1 MTYVFYGT
9 EEFLIKKELNKI
21 KEKYNIDDINISFY
35 DLENS
40 KLEDIIDDASTI
52 SLFSD
57 NKLIICDNAYVF
69 TGTTNKKLPEQNVK
83 ILEDYLTNDN
93 SDTILIFIVNKDKLD
108 ERKKVVKL
116 LKEKKQ
122 IKEFNK
128 INNIDEFI
136 IKEFEPYKI
145 SRKEINLLRNRVG
158 ENLNLLH
165 QEINKIKLYKDDVL
179 EIYSDDIINL
189 TTKNIDT
196 DIFNLIENIVMK
208 NKVAAIESYKEM
220 LRLGEE
226 PIKIIVMLANQ
237 FRLIYQ
243 SRNLYKKGY
252 SEKDI
257 SSMLNIHPYR
267 IKLALNKGSK
277 FQDDVLI
284 LYLEKLANLDI
295 NIKSGKIDKDL
306 GLELFILSL

>member
-21 KEKYNIDDINISFY
+21 KEKYNIDDINISSY

-277 FQDDVLI
+277 FQDDILI

>member
-21 KEKYNIDDINISFY
+21 KEKYNIDDINISSY

>member
-9 EEFLIKKELNKI
+9 EDFLIKKELNKI
-21 KEKYNIDDINISFY
+21 KEKYNIDDINISYY

-52 SLFSD
+52 SLFSE
-57 NKLIICDNAYVF
+57 NKMIICDNAYVF
-69 TGTTNKKLPEQNVK
+69 TGTTNKKLIEQNIKV
-83 ILEDYLTNDN
+83 LELYLENEN
-93 SDTILIFIVNKDKLD
+93 NDTILIFVINKDKLD
-108 ERKKVVKL
+108 ERKKIVKL
-116 LKEKKQ
+116 LKKKKQ

-136 IKEFEPYKI
+136 IKEFEPCNI
-145 SRKEINLLRNRVG
+145 SKKNIMLLKERVG

-165 QEINKIKLYKDDVL
+165 QEISKIKLYKDDDL
-179 EIYSDDIINL
+179 EINEKDIIDL
-189 TTKNIDT
+189 TSKNIDT

-208 NKVAAIESYKEM
+208 KKSSAIESYKEM
-220 LRLGEE
+220 LRMGEE

-267 IKLALNKGSK
+267 IKLALTKGSM
-277 FQDDVLI
+277 FQDDILI
-284 LYLEKLANLDI
+284 LYLERLAELDI